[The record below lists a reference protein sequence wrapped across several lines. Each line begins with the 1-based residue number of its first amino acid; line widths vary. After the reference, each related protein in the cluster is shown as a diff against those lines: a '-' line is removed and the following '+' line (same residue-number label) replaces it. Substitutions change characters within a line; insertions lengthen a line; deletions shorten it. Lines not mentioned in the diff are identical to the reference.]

1 MTFGNEILH
10 AASNFVHH
18 AESAAAGA
26 AHALLNEVETDL
38 KAGAHQVQLFGEGV
52 LTGAILNPINGV
64 EQIINNVAGTHLPPL
79 ELTNQEEVNHSIAG
93 KIGIVGGTI
102 LDFVLTDGAAGAV
115 MGVEAGSVASLAV
128 AGAVQGGIL
137 TPSDSGK
144 TGGAFFIDRIENAA
158 IDAATF
164 ATMGGIAGKL
174 GSAYQPGAALGTRM
188 LESATINGIGG
199 AAGGVVNSEGTA
211 ILKEGRLATEAELR
225 SAVLQGGAMGAGF
238 GAGTVALEAAVGAA
252 RGPVKPGDDIRARLN
267 RGYNNPD
274 QVAGQIDIKSNVSQ
288 EFLNNVAGTMDR
300 FPDQVRRFMVDEN
313 LRVQIAKQVTDVNP
327 ALKGQHPNGW
337 SGGTWENAEGYYYP
351 TDGAVVT
358 EYKLDNA
365 NRLVRSDRVQG
376 VARHEIGHGID
387 DHLTPFTNNQTSMS
401 QTPEFQAAWSADV
414 AKIPPSELSRLE
426 YYIQA
431 TNKTPGRGASEAFAD
446 LFAAINGG
454 SANAEESAYIM
465 KMFPRTT
472 SVIRRTLPTLP

>member
-1 MTFGNEILH
+1 MTFGNEIFH
-10 AASNFVHH
+10 AATDFVHH
-18 AESAAAGA
+18 AEGA
-26 AHALLNEVETDL
+26 AHALLDEVETDL
-38 KAGAHQVQLFGEGV
+38 KAAGHQVQLFGEGV
-52 LTGAILNPINGV
+52 LTGAVLNPINGV

-115 MGVEAGSVASLAV
+115 MGVEAGSMASLAV

-137 TPSDSGK
+137 TPSDSSK
-144 TGGAFFIDRIENAA
+144 TGGAFFLDRVENAA

-174 GSAYQPGAALGTRM
+174 GSAYEPGAALTTRM
-188 LESATINGIGG
+188 FESAAINGIGG
-199 AAGGVVNSEGTA
+199 AAGGIVNAEGTTL
-211 ILKEGRLATEAELR
+211 LKEGRFATKEELE
-225 SAVLQGGAMGAGF
+225 SAAWQGGAMGAGF
-238 GAGTVALEAAVGAA
+238 GAGTVALEAAVGVA

-274 QVAGQIDIKSNVSQ
+274 QVAGQIDIKTPVSQ
-288 EFLNNVAGTMDR
+288 EFLNNVAGTIDR
-300 FPDQVRRFMVDEN
+300 FPDQVRRFMVDQD
-313 LRVQIAKQVTDVNP
+313 LRVQVGKQVTDINP
-327 ALKGQHPNGW
+327 TLKGQHPNGW
-337 SGGTWENAEGYYYP
+337 AGGTWENAEGYYYP

-358 EYKLDNA
+358 EYRVNNA
-365 NRLVRSDRVQG
+365 GRLVRSDRVQS

-387 DHLTPFTNNQTSMS
+387 DLMTPFTNNQIKMS
-401 QTPEFQAAWSADV
+401 QTPDFQAAWSADI
-414 AKIPPSELSRLE
+414 AKLSPSDLTKLE

-431 TNKTPGRGASEAFAD
+431 SNPTPGRGASEAFAD
-446 LFAAINGG
+446 LFAAVNGG
-454 SANAEESAYIM
+454 SANPQETAYIM

-472 SVIRRTLPTLP
+472 VLMRKTLPTLP